1 MKGNFKENIIHIIKV
16 FTGQEYRELK
26 AEWEQQNIL
35 IDKMRAG
42 NRETLKKLAKENR
55 KRLELEEDAKIHIKN
70 INELRD
76 MLDVATLKNN
86 QQEKDLKKL
95 SLDLKD
101 EKKNNEDL
109 IKLLDKKDRQVK
121 KLEAD
126 LKEKEKQR
134 HSSASKNG
142 GYMVKIKELESQVE
156 FLKTHRRSP
165 SLDELKDYT
174 LRRKSIC
181 KKN

>member
-1 MKGNFKENIIHIIKV
+1 MKGNLKENVIHIIKV
-16 FTGQEYRELK
+16 ITGQDYKELK
-26 AEWEQQNIL
+26 AEWEQQNIE
-35 IDKMRAG
+35 IDKLTIER
-42 NRETLKKLAKENR
+42 NQKQKTIKKLNSELLK
-55 KRLELEEDAKIHIKN
+55 LEEDAIILIKN

-76 MLDVATLKNN
+76 MLDAATLKTK
-86 QQEKDLKKL
+86 QQEKDLKSL
-95 SLDLKD
+95 SS
-101 EKKNNEDL
+101 EK
-109 IKLLDKKDRQVK
+109 IKLEKELSEKDIQIK
-121 KLEAD
+121 KLETD

-174 LRRKSIC
+174 LRRKSVC
-181 KKN
+181 KKK

>member
-16 FTGQEYRELK
+16 VTGQDYKELK
-26 AEWEQQNIL
+26 TEWEQQNIE
-35 IDKMRAG
+35 IDKLTTER
-42 NRETLKKLAKENR
+42 NQKQKTIKKLNSEILK
-55 KRLELEEDAKIHIKN
+55 LEEDSIIHIKN

-76 MLDVATLKNN
+76 MLDVATLKTK

-95 SLDLKD
+95 SLDLTE
-101 EKKNNEDL
+101 EKQNSEDL
-109 IKLLDKKDRQVK
+109 IKLLDKKDRQIK

-142 GYMVKIKELESQVE
+142 GYVVKIKELESQVE

-174 LRRKSIC
+174 LRRKSVC
-181 KKN
+181 KKK